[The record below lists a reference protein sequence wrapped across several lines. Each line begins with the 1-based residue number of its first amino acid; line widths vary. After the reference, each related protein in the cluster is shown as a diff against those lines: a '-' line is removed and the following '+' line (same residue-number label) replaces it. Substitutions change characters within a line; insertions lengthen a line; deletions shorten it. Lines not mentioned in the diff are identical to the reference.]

1 MTGVMGSIESGAKH
15 SCYYSQEILRYIS
28 SLASTLK
35 KQKEKVLYDKTL
47 IKMMAKSLPFIGSS
61 KVHGIFFF

>member
-15 SCYYSQEILRYIS
+15 SCITARRFLGTFS

-35 KQKEKVLYDKTL
+35 KKKEKVLYDKKL
-47 IKMMAKSLPFIGSS
+47 LEMMAKSLPFIGSS
-61 KVHGIFFF
+61 KVHSIFFF